1 MDMSLI
7 CSPEVDGHFLYGIDQ
22 SSMTWS
28 LLLWVWTTLS
38 TLFLSQVHI
47 VGLMHESEGTTFPAC
62 RKLKNYT
69 LAAIHSMGMTQTLRS
84 WRNTYRPGLLNLGLP
99 TQYWPSSLSVHGFMT
114 GAGFQDAHKQA
125 IALQQRKA
133 VTWLPDW
140 SGCSPIG
147 RSKILV
153 RTRPSWQT
161 THIIQCTLYHMPG
174 HMQWASVALNDKH
187 VGIAFL
193 NCPVHHCVSII
204 RSWTYFICYVLFSEL

>member
-7 CSPEVDGHFLYGIDQ
+7 CSPEVDGHFLDGIGQ

-38 TLFLSQVHI
+38 TLFLSRVHI

-69 LAAIHSMGMTQTLRS
+69 HTAIHSMDMTQTLRS
-84 WRNTYRPGLLNLGLP
+84 CCTLPTTVSTQWELHGSVRRNTYRPGLLNLGLP
-99 TQYWPSSLSVHGFMT
+99 KQYWPSSLSVHGFMT

-125 IALQQRKA
+125 VALQQREA

-140 SGCSPIG
+140 SGCSPTG
-147 RSKILV
+147 RSKF
-153 RTRPSWQT
+153 W
-161 THIIQCTLYHMPG
+161 
-174 HMQWASVALNDKH
+174 
-187 VGIAFL
+187 
-193 NCPVHHCVSII
+193 
-204 RSWTYFICYVLFSEL
+204 